1 MAPAPPA
8 DVRVYLFTYRRNNL
22 LTRALES
29 LLGQTH
35 TRWVC
40 ELHND
45 DPGDPFPGQLV
56 EKINDPRVT
65 YVRHDHNL
73 GPTGAF
79 NLAFRPV
86 SDPFISILED
96 DNWWE
101 PDCLAR
107 LLSTMTGNP
116 CVHLAWVNMRKWME
130 TEDGGWEKGGT
141 IWPVE
146 PGLDIIQFEV
156 PDPRQACAALHSQ
169 GAMLVRVSPVTMIS
183 VPVSLPVFAIEP
195 VRERSYPGPMLL
207 LTEPLANFAI
217 TRNTWRRE
225 SADDNLG
232 VLVLL
237 AQTFLARSD
246 FPDVFY
252 QRMWA
257 ACRGSRGHKHRALMV
272 AAILTGRL
280 FRVLKGAR
288 IGDVA
293 VVASWAL
300 RHPVRFARLFMAR
313 ARFPEVFAFLD
324 AAARARLA
332 DFSTCRGS
340 NG

>member
-1 MAPAPPA
+1 MAPAQPA
-8 DVRVYLFTYRRNNL
+8 DVRVYLFTYRRNHL

-35 TRWVC
+35 PKWVC

-56 EKINDPRVT
+56 ERINDPRVT

-86 SDPFISILED
+86 SEPFISILED

-107 LLSTMTGNP
+107 LLSTMTSHP
-116 CVHLAWVNMRKWME
+116 HVHLAWVNMWTW
-130 TEDGGWEKGGT
+130 TESEAGGWAKGST
-141 IWPVE
+141 VWPVE
-146 PGLDIIQFEV
+146 PGQDLIEFDV

-169 GAMLVRVSPVTMIS
+169 GAMLVRVSPVTMIP

-195 VRERSYPGPMLL
+195 VRERVYPGPMLL

-217 TRNTWRRE
+217 TRNTSRSE
-225 SADDNLG
+225 SADDNLR

-237 AQTFLARSD
+237 AQTFLAGSD
-246 FPDVFY
+246 FPDAFY
-252 QRMWA
+252 QGMWT
-257 ACRGSRGHKHRALMV
+257 ACRGSRGHKHRALTV

-280 FRVLKGAR
+280 SRVLKSAGV
-288 IGDVA
+288 GDVA
-293 VVASWAL
+293 VVAGWAL

-332 DFSTCRGS
+332 EFPTCRRS